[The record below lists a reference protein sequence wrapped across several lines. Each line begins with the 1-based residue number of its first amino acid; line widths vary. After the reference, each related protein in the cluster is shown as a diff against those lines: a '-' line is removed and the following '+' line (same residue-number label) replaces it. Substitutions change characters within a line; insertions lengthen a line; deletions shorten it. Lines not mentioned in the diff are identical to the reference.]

1 MRSMIH
7 GRATLVTLA
16 ATLAAAFASGACGS
30 PQQHDTTPPPPLDN
44 PSPPPTGM
52 PAQPADQVAVASV
65 GESAEVQ
72 KGIAAFQAGDYPAA
86 KQAFD
91 AALKKTPEDADAL
104 YYEGLTAEKMGDKE
118 AAEKYYKAALKRRP
132 DHEAAGNL
140 SALYDDAQRWDEAI
154 TVAKAALARS
164 AGSPALHANLGLAYA
179 GKKDAAN
186 ATGELDQ
193 AVKLSPNDA
202 GIRLA
207 YAHAMSGL
215 GQIDAASAQL
225 RAARPLAGDNLGVL
239 AAIGHEFHVDK
250 VFSDC
255 VVTFDK
261 AIALKDA
268 AELRTERAA
277 CKLAAKDP
285 DGAIVD
291 LQAAVASEPGYA
303 PAHYYLAN
311 ALAST
316 LKVNDAISEYQV
328 FLKLVPSGPMAKAAT
343 EKIKVLKKGK

>member
-1 MRSMIH
+1 MRSMTH
-7 GRATLVTLA
+7 GRRALVA
-16 ATLAAAFASGACGS
+16 LAAAFASGACGS

-44 PSPPPTGM
+44 TPAPAPIGG
-52 PAQPADQVAVASV
+52 PAQAADPVAAASA
-65 GESAEVQ
+65 GESADVQ

-104 YYEGLTAEKMGDKE
+104 YYEGLTAEKMGDKD
-118 AAEKYYKAALKRRP
+118 AAEKFYKGALKRRP

-140 SALYDDAQRWDEAI
+140 SALYDDAQRWDDAI
-154 TVAKAALARS
+154 LVAKAALARS
-164 AGSPALHANLGLAYA
+164 AGNSALHANLGLAYA

-186 ATGELDQ
+186 ATSELDQ

-215 GQIDAASAQL
+215 GQIDAASTQL

-239 AAIGHEFHVDK
+239 AAIGHEFHVAK

-261 AIALKDA
+261 AIAVKDA

-277 CKLAAKDP
+277 CKLGAKDP
-285 DGAIVD
+285 EGAIVD
-291 LQAAVASEPGYA
+291 LKAAVANEPGYA

-316 LKVNDAISEYQV
+316 AKANDAISEYQV
-328 FLKLVPSGPMAKAAT
+328 FLKLVPNGPMAKAAT